1 MRNSELKITS
11 AEVSVVQYMVDISS
25 SYEGSSISVIPIND
39 LSIQE
44 QKADVYR
51 YNLKKQLNKK
61 KKFKKDEDTCEGV
74 CFAVVV

>member
-1 MRNSELKITS
+1 MKGLL
-11 AEVSVVQYMVDISS
+11 
-25 SYEGSSISVIPIND
+25 VIPIND

>member
-11 AEVSVVQYMVDISS
+11 AEVSVVQYMV
-25 SYEGSSISVIPIND
+25 EGLLVIPIND

-51 YNLKKQLNKK
+51 YNLKNN
-61 KKFKKDEDTCEGV
+61 
-74 CFAVVV
+74 

>member
-25 SYEGSSISVIPIND
+25 SYEGSSISVIPINN

-51 YNLKKQLNKK
+51 YNLKNN
-61 KKFKKDEDTCEGV
+61 
-74 CFAVVV
+74 